1 MDDGFDRMMVA
12 VRADTG
18 IFARDVAAMRAEL
31 EGALVP
37 GAARAGR
44 AIETSLLAAVRGGR
58 LGFEELQATAL
69 KALDAIAA
77 GALRA
82 GLNAVIGGGGGGGL
96 GGILSTVL
104 GGVLGAPGRATG
116 GPVTGGRPYMVGE
129 RGPELFVPAA
139 AGRIEPAA
147 GTGMAREVRVAITV
161 NAPAGEVPAMMGR
174 SARQVARAVKA
185 ALAE

>member
-82 GLNAVIGGGGGGGL
+82 GLNAVSGGGGGL

-161 NAPAGEVPAMMGR
+161 NAPAGEAPAMMGR